1 MASKQSRIFITVF
14 ILMLILLAGFLV
26 TRDGLKGTRIGGLLG
41 FSETLPGKTVYYCP
55 MHPDY
60 KSDKQGDCP
69 ICNMSLVKLEAEAG
83 GEEKA
88 ASKDVYYCP
97 MHPDY
102 KSDRQGDCPICNMSL
117 VKLEEKPSDGR
128 VAGNR
133 PPGSIKISSQK
144 QQLIGVQYGDV
155 SFQPLSK
162 TVRTVGR
169 LTYDETKI
177 ARIHTKVEGWIEQV
191 YVDFTGELVKK
202 NQPLIS
208 LYSPELLSTQQ
219 EFLIAKKAKDSL
231 KDSDI
236 VEVATHALSLYE
248 ASRERLRL
256 WDISEGQIKE
266 LEARGSPIK
275 TLTLYSPI
283 GGFVLTRNAFEGQ
296 RITPETELYTIAD
309 VSTIW
314 VLADI
319 YEYELPMVRLG
330 QAATMTLTYF
340 PGKEYKGKVT
350 YVYPQVDAAT
360 RTIKVRLEFLNPD
373 YRLKPD
379 MYANIELHIDYG
391 KQIFVPQEAVLDS
404 GNMQIVFVAL
414 EEGYFEPR
422 RVRLGARVDTSYII
436 LSGLTPGEKI
446 VTSGNFLIDSESQL
460 KAAMGLI
467 EGMKDDGQK
476 NPSGVLPEEH
486 SGHVPVQ

>member
-1 MASKQSRIFITVF
+1 M
-14 ILMLILLAGFLV
+14 
-26 TRDGLKGTRIGGLLG
+26 
-41 FSETLPGKTVYYCP
+41 
-55 MHPDY
+55 
-60 KSDKQGDCP
+60 
-69 ICNMSLVKLEAEAG
+69 
-83 GEEKA
+83 
-88 ASKDVYYCP
+88 
-97 MHPDY
+97 
-102 KSDRQGDCPICNMSL
+102 
-117 VKLEEKPSDGR
+117 
-128 VAGNR
+128 
-133 PPGSIKISSQK
+133 
-144 QQLIGVQYGDV
+144 
-155 SFQPLSK
+155 
-162 TVRTVGR
+162 
-169 LTYDETKI
+169 
-177 ARIHTKVEGWIEQV
+177 
-191 YVDFTGELVKK
+191 
-202 NQPLIS
+202 
-208 LYSPELLSTQQ
+208 
-219 EFLIAKKAKDSL
+219 
-231 KDSDI
+231 
-236 VEVATHALSLYE
+236 EVATHALSLYE

-476 NPSGVLPEEH
+476 NPSGVMPEEH